1 MDAITSDVPARLD
14 RLPWSRWHWK
24 VVVALGV
31 SWLLDGLEV
40 TVVGALGP
48 TLGRDDTLG
57 LSAAHVGWA
66 ASTYIA
72 GAVLGA
78 LVFGRLADHLGRKRM
93 FLATLA
99 VYLFATV
106 LTAFSFN
113 FASFAFC
120 RFLTGFGIGGE
131 YAAINSAIDELI
143 PARVRGAVDLG
154 INGTFW
160 VGAALGAAMS
170 IFLLD
175 PSLVNPQYGW
185 RLAFGLGAILGF
197 AILLVRRHVPESP
210 RWLIRHGRIAEA
222 ERIVTSIE
230 QEIGVEKTATTAGL
244 AMRAIPAVPWKEIL
258 HHLLHRFRKRTILGL
273 SLMAAQA
280 LFYNAIFFTYALVLS
295 RFYGVPDERV
305 GYYIFPFA
313 IGNFL
318 GPLVLGR
325 LFDSIGRRRMIAASY
340 GIAGLA
346 LLATGYLFSRDAI
359 TATQLALLWSATFF
373 VASAAAS
380 SAYLT
385 VSEIFPVEMRAVAI
399 SLFYAAGTALGGLAG
414 PPLYG
419 TIIESG
425 SRAALFGAYALAALL
440 MCGAALVALML
451 GVDAERKP
459 LEEVCAP
466 LGAEPASPAATH
478 PAPAG
483 RR

>member
-1 MDAITSDVPARLD
+1 MTAITSDVPARLD

-24 VVVALGV
+24 VVIALGV

-57 LSAAHVGWA
+57 LSAGQIGWA
-66 ASTYIA
+66 ASAYIA

-78 LVFGRLADHLGRKRM
+78 LVFGRLADHLGRKKM

-154 INGTFW
+154 VNGTFW
-160 VGAALGAAMS
+160 VGAALGAALS
-170 IFLLD
+170 IYLLD
-175 PSLVNPQYGW
+175 PVHVSPEYGW

-210 RWLIRHGRIAEA
+210 RWLIRHGRTDEA
-222 ERIVTSIE
+222 RRIVEQIE
-230 QEIGVEKTATTAGL
+230 KEIGVSEPVSSAL
-244 AMRAIPAVPWKEIL
+244 AMRAIPAVPWKEIIA
-258 HHLLHRFRKRTILGL
+258 LLVTRFRRRTVLGL
-273 SLMAAQA
+273 SLMASQA

-295 RFYGVPDERV
+295 RFYGVPDARV

-313 IGNFL
+313 VGNFL
-318 GPLVLGR
+318 GPLMLGR
-325 LFDSIGRRRMIAASY
+325 LFDTWGRRKMIGVTY
-340 GIAGLA
+340 GIAGFG
-346 LLATGYLFSRDAI
+346 LLVTGFLFSRDSV
-359 TATQLALLWSATFF
+359 TATQLSLLWSAIFF

-425 SRAALFGAYALAALL
+425 SREALFGAYALAAVL
-440 MCGAALVALML
+440 MCGAAMVALWL

-466 LGAEPASPAATH
+466 LGAFPSATNQ
-478 PAPAG
+478 APAV
-483 RR
+483 RD

>member
-1 MDAITSDVPARLD
+1 MAPITSDVPARLD

-24 VVVALGV
+24 VVIALGV

-40 TVVGALGP
+40 TIVGALGP

-57 LSAAHVGWA
+57 LTATHIGWA
-66 ASTYIA
+66 ATAYIA

-113 FASFAFC
+113 FLSFAFC

-154 INGTFW
+154 VNGTFW
-160 VGAALGAAMS
+160 IGAALGAALS
-170 IFLLD
+170 IYLLD
-175 PSLVNPQYGW
+175 PSLVNPEYGW

-210 RWLIRHGRIAEA
+210 RWLIRHGRTEEA
-222 ERIVTSIE
+222 ARIVAAIE
-230 QEIGVEKTATTAGL
+230 KEIGVTDKVSAGL
-244 AMRAIPAVPWKEIL
+244 SMRPIPAVPWSEIIR
-258 HHLLHRFRKRTILGL
+258 LLLTRFRRRTILGL

-295 RFYGVPDERV
+295 RFYGVADERV

-318 GPLVLGR
+318 GPLVLGG
-325 LFDSIGRRRMIAASY
+325 LFDSIGRRKMIAACY
-340 GIAGLA
+340 GIAGIA
-346 LLATGYLFSRDAI
+346 LLVTGYLFSKDAI
-359 TATQLALLWSATFF
+359 TATQLALLWSVTFF

-380 SAYLT
+380 AAYLT

-419 TIIESG
+419 AIIESG
-425 SRAALFGAYALAALL
+425 SRSALFGAYALAAIL
-440 MCGAALVALML
+440 MIGAALVAWWL

-466 LGAEPASPAATH
+466 LGADPLSR
-478 PAPAG
+478 G
-483 RR
+483 S

>member
-1 MDAITSDVPARLD
+1 MDAISSDVPARLD

-24 VVVALGV
+24 VVIALGV

-57 LSAAHVGWA
+57 LSAAHIGWA
-66 ASTYIA
+66 ASAYIA

-131 YAAINSAIDELI
+131 YSAINSAIDELI

-160 VGAALGAAMS
+160 IGAALGAAMS

-175 PSLVNPQYGW
+175 PSRINPEYGW

-210 RWLIRHGRIAEA
+210 RWLIRHGRIEEA
-222 ERIVTSIE
+222 HRVVEAIE
-230 QEIGVEKTATTAGL
+230 KEIGVTEKVSTGL
-244 AMRAIPAVPWKEIL
+244 AMRPIPAVPWSEIIK
-258 HHLLHRFRKRTILGL
+258 LLLTRFRDRTVLGL
-273 SLMAAQA
+273 SLMASQA
-280 LFYNAIFFTYALVLS
+280 LFYNAIFFTYALVLT
-295 RFYGVPDERV
+295 RFYGVPDARV
-305 GYYIFPFA
+305 GYYLFPFA
-313 IGNFL
+313 LGNFL
-318 GPLVLGR
+318 GPLVLGG
-325 LFDSIGRRRMIAASY
+325 LFDSIGRRRMIAACY
-340 GIAGLA
+340 GTAGLG
-346 LLATGYLFSRDAI
+346 LLATGFLFSKNLL
-359 TATQLALLWSATFF
+359 TAVELSILWSVIFF

-425 SRAALFGAYALAALL
+425 SRGALFGAYALAALL

-466 LGAEPASPAATH
+466 LGAEPASPAATN
-478 PAPAG
+478 PARAA

>member
-57 LSAAHVGWA
+57 LSAAHIGWA
-66 ASTYIA
+66 ASAYIA

-160 VGAALGAAMS
+160 IGAALGAAMS

-175 PSLVNPQYGW
+175 PSLINPGYGW

-222 ERIVTSIE
+222 ERIVTEIE
-230 QEIGVEKTATTAGL
+230 REIGFTKTSSPGM
-244 AMRAIPAVPWKEIL
+244 AMRPIPAVPWSEIIR
-258 HHLLHRFRKRTILGL
+258 LLLTRFRRRTILGL
-273 SLMAAQA
+273 SLMASQA
-280 LFYNAIFFTYALVLS
+280 LFYNAIFFTYALVLTT
-295 RFYGVPDERV
+295 FYGVPNERV

-313 IGNFL
+313 LGNFL

-325 LFDSIGRRRMIAASY
+325 LFDSIGRRKMIAASY
-340 GIAGLA
+340 GIAGLG
-346 LLATGYLFSRDAI
+346 LLITGYLFSIDAL
-359 TATQLALLWSATFF
+359 TATQLSLLWSAIFF

-419 TIIESG
+419 AIIESG
-425 SRAALFGAYALAALL
+425 SRGALFGAYALAAIL
-440 MCGAALVALML
+440 MIGAALVALML

-459 LEEVCAP
+459 LEEVCEP
-466 LGAEPASPAATH
+466 LGAEPASPSATN
-478 PAPAG
+478 PAPAA

>member
-24 VVVALGV
+24 VVIALGV

-57 LSAAHVGWA
+57 LSAAHIGWA
-66 ASTYIA
+66 ASAYIL

-106 LTAFSFN
+106 LTACSFN

-160 VGAALGAAMS
+160 IGAALGAALS
-170 IFLLD
+170 IVLLD
-175 PSLVNPQYGW
+175 PSLINPAYGW

-210 RWLIRHGRIAEA
+210 RWLIRHGRIDEA
-222 ERIVTSIE
+222 ERIVTEIE
-230 QEIGVEKTATTAGL
+230 REIGFTKTSSPGMAI
-244 AMRAIPAVPWKEIL
+244 RPIPAVPWSEIIR
-258 HHLLHRFRKRTILGL
+258 LLLTRFRRRTILGL
-273 SLMAAQA
+273 SLMASQA

-295 RFYGVPDERV
+295 HFYGVPDERV

-318 GPLVLGR
+318 GPLVLGG
-325 LFDSIGRRRMIAASY
+325 LFDSIGRRKMIAACY
-340 GIAGLA
+340 GVAGIA

-359 TATQLALLWSATFF
+359 TATQLSLLWSATFF

-380 SAYLT
+380 AAYLT
-385 VSEIFPVEMRAVAI
+385 VSEIFPVEIRAVAI

-419 TIIESG
+419 AIIESG
-425 SRAALFGAYALAALL
+425 SREALFGAYAFAAVL
-440 MCGAALVALML
+440 MCGAALVALWL

-466 LGAEPASPAATH
+466 LGADPAFPAATN
-478 PAPAG
+478 PAPAS